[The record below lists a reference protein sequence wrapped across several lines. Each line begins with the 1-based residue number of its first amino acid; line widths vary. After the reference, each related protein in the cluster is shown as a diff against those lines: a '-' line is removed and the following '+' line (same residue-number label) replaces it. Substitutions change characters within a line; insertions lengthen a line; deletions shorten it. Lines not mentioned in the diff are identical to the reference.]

1 MDTFEEMQLWMHP
14 YPTIVKTRRKKKA
27 LDRVY
32 QDGAAIKLSDLYE
45 ARKAT
50 PPQLK
55 RCVLAVGKKSEGD
68 TSKAFAICTK
78 SLQNKGYL
86 KKGTQQPTKKGSK
99 AGRSKAAEKGHGNKV
114 SEYEQLLALAR
125 KGNDK

>member
-1 MDTFEEMQLWMHP
+1 MIYEWQLWMHP
-14 YPTIVKTRRKKKA
+14 YPTKVKALKKGTP

-32 QDGAAIKLSDLYE
+32 QDGASIKLSDLYE
-45 ARKAT
+45 ERRAT

-55 RCVLAVGKKSEGD
+55 RCVLAVGKKSGGD
-68 TSKAFAICTK
+68 TSKAFAICTR

-86 KKGTQQPTKKGSK
+86 KKGTQEPTKKGAT
-99 AGRSKAAEKGHGNKV
+99 AGRSKAADKSHSDKV

-125 KGNDK
+125 KGD